1 MPLNRPEAADFSSFP
16 RKPLALLPTP
26 LVELPRLAAA
36 LDGPRIFMKRDDQ
49 TGLAT
54 GGNKA
59 RKLEFLVGDALA
71 RGCDALITGGAS
83 QSNHCRQTAA
93 AAAACGLECHLVL
106 GGEEPRRAEGN
117 FLLDLLLGARVHW
130 AGARRKGEDIPAIAG
145 ELRAAGRRP
154 YESPYG
160 GSSPLGAIGFAAAAG
175 ELAAQLEE
183 AGLRPSRIVFASS
196 SGGTQAG
203 LMVGARLFGLKSAV
217 TGICI
222 DKAADEGIDF
232 ADRVLAI
239 ANGAAALVGLGE
251 RAFVSE
257 DAILRREFTGDGYG
271 VVGELER
278 RAIGLLART
287 EGVLVDPV
295 YSGRALGAL
304 ISMIEADELAKDEAV
319 LFWHTGGTPAL
330 FAYSDSLAEKK

>member
-1 MPLNRPEAADFSSFP
+1 MNGAAALQPFP
-16 RKPLALLPTP
+16 RESLALLPTP
-26 LVELPRLAAA
+26 LVGLPRLAAA
-36 LDGPRIFMKRDDQ
+36 LGGPRILMKRDDQ

-59 RKLEFLVGDALA
+59 RKLEFLVGDAPA
-71 RGCDALITGGAS
+71 RGCDALITGGAQ

-106 GGEEPRRAEGN
+106 GGDEPGRAEGN
-117 FLLDLLLGARVHW
+117 LLLDRLLGARVHW
-130 AGARRKGEDIPAIAG
+130 AGSHRKGEGIPALAE

-154 YESPYG
+154 YEIPYG
-160 GSSPLGAIGFAAAAG
+160 GSSPLGALGFAVAAG

-183 AGLRPSRIVFASS
+183 TGLRPSAIVFASS

-203 LMVGARLFGLKSAV
+203 LMVGARLFGLAPQV

-222 DKAADEGIDF
+222 DKAADEGLDF
-232 ADRVLAI
+232 SDRVLAI

-251 RAFVSE
+251 RAFGPE
-257 DAILRREFTGDGYG
+257 DVVLRREFTGGGYG

-287 EGVLVDPV
+287 EGVLADPV

-304 ISMIEADELAKDEAV
+304 VSMIEAGEFEKDGTV
-319 LFWHTGGTPAL
+319 LFWHTGGTPAI
-330 FAYSDSLAEKK
+330 FAYSDSLAEGN